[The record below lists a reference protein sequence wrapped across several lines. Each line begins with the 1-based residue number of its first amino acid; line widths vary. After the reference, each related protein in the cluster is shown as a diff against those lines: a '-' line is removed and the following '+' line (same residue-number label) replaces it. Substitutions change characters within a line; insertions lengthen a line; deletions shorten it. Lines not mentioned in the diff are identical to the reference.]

1 MEHRANVTGESA
13 DEDLSGP
20 GGRIRRSRRGDA
32 VSAHQR
38 RQGMTGPS
46 GAERTLVVGVDASD
60 SARHAALWAVDLAA
74 ARGCGVDLVHVVA
87 GRPRTVPDWLTEI
100 ADSADRAGAVPCGVD
115 VVTGAVFDVLLTRSH
130 AANMIVVGSFGPDAP
145 AGMLV
150 GSTALTLIAR
160 AGCPVAVIRGAR
172 RGLPPP
178 RGGPILAGADGTP
191 ASDDAL
197 DVAADLAAS
206 LGAPLVSVHAWSGA
220 ASDPAGVHRAA
231 KGSPG
236 PTDEATRD
244 LDEQLG
250 RLLTRRPGLTVE
262 RGLVADTPLRALLEL
277 APTARAIVVGQRRRR
292 ATTHVGQL
300 GSTSRGLV
308 TSATCPVLVA
318 RAVATRGAGAVP
330 ARGD

>member
-1 MEHRANVTGESA
+1 MR
-13 DEDLSGP
+13 P
-20 GGRIRRSRRGDA
+20 Y
-32 VSAHQR
+32 
-38 RQGMTGPS
+38 
-46 GAERTLVVGVDASD
+46 

-74 ARGCGVDLVHVVA
+74 ARGCGLDLVHVVP

-100 ADSADRAGAVPCGVD
+100 ADSADRAGAVPCRVD

-130 AANMIVVGSFGPDAP
+130 AANMIIVGSFGPDAP

-172 RGLPPP
+172 RGLAPP

-191 ASDDAL
+191 ASDHAL

-206 LGAPLVSVHAWSGA
+206 LGAPLVTVHAWSEVG
-220 ASDPAGVHRAA
+220 SDPAGGVHRAA
-231 KGSPG
+231 TGSPG
-236 PTDEATRD
+236 PTDEVTRD

-262 RGLVADTPLRALLEL
+262 RGLVAGTPLRALLEL
-277 APTARAIVVGQRRRR
+277 APTARAIVVGQRTRR
-292 ATTHVGQL
+292 ATPDVAQL

-308 TSATCPVLVA
+308 TSAACPVLVA
-318 RAVATRGAGAVP
+318 RIVATRGVRDSVGAVP

>member
-1 MEHRANVTGESA
+1 
-13 DEDLSGP
+13 
-20 GGRIRRSRRGDA
+20 
-32 VSAHQR
+32 
-38 RQGMTGPS
+38 MTGPS
-46 GAERTLVVGVDASD
+46 GAERPLVVGVDASD

-87 GRPRTVPDWLTEI
+87 GRPRAVPDWLGEI
-100 ADSADRAGAVPCGVD
+100 ADSADRAGAVPCRVD
-115 VVTGAVFDVLLTRSH
+115 VVSGAVFDVLLTRSH
-130 AANMIVVGSFGPDAP
+130 SANMIVVGSFGPDAP

-172 RGLPPP
+172 RGVAPP
-178 RGGPILAGADGTP
+178 RGGPILAGADGTR

-206 LGAPLVSVHAWSGA
+206 LGAPLVSVHAWPGA
-220 ASDPAGVHRAA
+220 GPADGVHRGA

-236 PTDEATRD
+236 STDEATRD

-250 RLLTRRPGLTVE
+250 RLLIRRPDLAVKRE
-262 RGLVADTPLRALLEL
+262 LVADTPLRALLEL

>member
-1 MEHRANVTGESA
+1 
-13 DEDLSGP
+13 
-20 GGRIRRSRRGDA
+20 
-32 VSAHQR
+32 
-38 RQGMTGPS
+38 MTGLA
-46 GAERTLVVGVDASD
+46 GAERPLVVGVDASD

-74 ARGCGVDLVHVVA
+74 ARGCGLDLVHVVP
-87 GRPRTVPDWLTEI
+87 GRPRTIPDWLTEI
-100 ADSADRAGAVPCGVD
+100 ADTADRAGAVPCRVD
-115 VVTGAVFDVLLTRSH
+115 VVTGAVFDVLLTRSR
-130 AANMIVVGSFGPDAP
+130 AADMIIVGSFGPDAP

-172 RGLPPP
+172 RGLAQP

-191 ASDDAL
+191 AADDAL

-206 LGAPLVSVHAWSGA
+206 LGARLITVHASSEIG
-220 ASDPAGVHRAA
+220 SDPAGGVHRAA
-231 KGSPG
+231 TGRPG

-262 RGLVADTPLRALLEL
+262 RVLVADTPLRALLEL
-277 APTARAIVVGQRRRR
+277 APTARAIVVGQRTRH
-292 ATTHVGQL
+292 ATPDVAHL

-308 TSATCPVLVA
+308 TSAACPVVVA
-318 RAVATRGAGAVP
+318 RIVANRGVHDSAGAVR